1 MVINAPI
8 PRAINLGFLGPVP
21 SRLIAFHLLRP
32 PLALTAVFSVVVRN
46 VNGISLHCQPE
57 NVAFI
62 IDSHILA
69 ISL

>member
-21 SRLIAFHLLRP
+21 TMLIAFYLLKP
-32 PLALTAVFSVVVRN
+32 PLALTAVFSGVVRN
-46 VNGISLHCQPE
+46 VNGIGLHCQPE
-57 NVAFI
+57 NVAFT